1 VALRHNKFLDAGAVV
16 AAIDVDST
24 GEHAAMVEK
33 LNLPF
38 PMLSDPDR
46 ALAIGPYGLMNGQDP
61 RGLAIPATI
70 FIDPEGKEVLRLVSR
85 DFADRP
91 FEGLVLEH
99 LAGLALDPA
108 QQALPAPGDPQP
120 GPKAMP
126 FGELRSYFRGAK
138 FGGKA
143 VGLRAG
149 ATDEWEQFGLLMD
162 HYMEDVTAMY
172 RIIRDRD
179 SN

>member
-1 VALRHNKFLDAGAVV
+1 VALRHNEFLDAGAVV

-24 GEHAAMVEK
+24 GQHAAMVEK

-46 ALAIGPYGLMNGQDP
+46 ELATSPYGLMNRQDP
-61 RGLAIPATI
+61 RGLPIPATI
-70 FIDPEGKEVLRLVSR
+70 LIDPEGEEVLRLVSR

-91 FEGLVLEH
+91 FEGVVLEH
-99 LAGLALDPA
+99 LRGLALDPV
-108 QQALPAPGDPQP
+108 QQAPPASGDPAP

-138 FGGKA
+138 FGAKA

-149 ATDEWEQFGLLMD
+149 ATEESEQFGLLMD
-162 HYMEDVTAMY
+162 HYMEDVAAMY